1 MAANHPLPRLPQQ
14 VRLAGDG
21 RQRQQQRCGAAR
33 RQCTATLVQ
42 RKPAREQPSSV
53 SPPLLLALPFHMPSP
68 VRRMLPAYGG
78 EAALRGAFFSSLKEA
93 AVVCR
98 GSAQRVM
105 EMAAGA
111 QVGRTQELP

>member
-1 MAANHPLPRLPQQ
+1 
-14 VRLAGDG
+14 
-21 RQRQQQRCGAAR
+21 
-33 RQCTATLVQ
+33 
-42 RKPAREQPSSV
+42 
-53 SPPLLLALPFHMPSP
+53 MPSP

-111 QVGRTQELP
+111 QER

>member
-1 MAANHPLPRLPQQ
+1 MPP
-14 VRLAGDG
+14 
-21 RQRQQQRCGAAR
+21 
-33 RQCTATLVQ
+33 
-42 RKPAREQPSSV
+42 
-53 SPPLLLALPFHMPSP
+53 PPLLPHPIHPTPHMPSP

-111 QVGRTQELP
+111 QVR